1 MAVRM
6 NADHYDSLRSYK
18 PHYAVRTKI
27 IATVGP
33 ACSAPEMMYRLAEAG
48 VDVFRINMAHG
59 SRAFHDAMVTQ
70 VRQISE
76 QLGRPLAVLVDLAGP
91 KIRLGELAEDPLMCH
106 VGQTLRVV
114 AADRATSGDELPC
127 ALSSV
132 VHELEPGNLVML
144 ADGTVVLQVI
154 GRVEQGVEV
163 RVLSGGWVRS
173 RQGINL
179 PDARLSVSA
188 LTEEDRQNAVWAAQ
202 REVDFLGLSF
212 VRSPRDVWQLRELLD
227 SVGSSAMIVA
237 KIEKREAL
245 VALDDIVATADA
257 VMVARGDLG
266 VEIDVAETPVIQK
279 RIIAT
284 CQRYLKP
291 VIVATQM
298 LESMQHSQRP
308 TRAEVSDVANAI
320 LDGADAC
327 MLSAETA
334 VGEYP
339 VESVQVMN
347 RVMAATEQLL
357 RDAPPEQPPV
367 AAFAG
372 VHPITA
378 ALTYGAGRIA
388 AQIAAA
394 MVVIA
399 TRSGHT
405 ARVKSKL
412 HDFIP
417 TIAVSDS
424 EATLRRMC
432 LFWGIF
438 PLRGAPVND
447 GPQLRTYIEEWGKQQ
462 GLLRPTD
469 RVVFVTGTNFVPVAH
484 NMLIVH
490 EVT

>member
-1 MAVRM
+1 M
-6 NADHYDSLRSYK
+6 SLDTFSFPRKVSSDYV
-18 PHYAVRTKI
+18 VRTKT

-33 ACSAPEMMYRLAEAG
+33 ACSSEDMMYKLAEAG

-59 SRAFHDAMVTQ
+59 TREFHDFMVTQ
-70 VRQISE
+70 IRRVSDR
-76 QLGRPLAVLVDLAGP
+76 LGRPLGVLVDLAGP
-91 KIRLGELAEDPLMCH
+91 KIRLGELAEDPLRCE
-106 VGQTLRVV
+106 VGDELWVV
-114 AADRATSGDELPC
+114 AGERAASREQLPC
-127 ALSSV
+127 ALESV
-132 VHELEPGNLVML
+132 VRELRPGHLIML
-144 ADGTVVLQVI
+144 ADGTVVLEV
-154 GRVEQGVEV
+154 VDASEQGART
-163 RVLSGGWVRS
+163 RVVSGGWVRS
-173 RQGINL
+173 RQGMNL
-179 PDARLSVSA
+179 PNARLSIGA
-188 LTEEDRQNAVWAAQ
+188 LTDDDRKHAVWAAQ
-202 REVDFLGLSF
+202 REVDFLGMSF

-245 VALDDIVATADA
+245 ASLDDIVATADA

-266 VEIDVAETPVIQK
+266 VEIDVAETPVVQK

-298 LESMQHSQRP
+298 LDSMQHSQRP

-334 VGEYP
+334 VGEFP
-339 VESVQVMN
+339 LESVQVMN
-347 RVMAATEQLL
+347 RVMAATEQML
-357 RDAPPEQPPV
+357 RDMPPEPPPI

-388 AQIAAA
+388 AQISAAL
-394 MVVIA
+394 VVIA

-417 TIAVSDS
+417 TIGVSDS

-432 LFWGIF
+432 LFWGII

-447 GPQLRTYIEEWGKQQ
+447 GPQLRTFIEEWGKRQ
-462 GLLRPTD
+462 GILRPGD
-469 RVVFVTGTNFVPVAH
+469 RTVFVTGTNFVPVAH